1 MGGWLNCLV
10 TESPEYTAV
19 RTELRRHRMKEAR
32 QRVHAP
38 WLCEVLRSW
47 PSLCSWL
54 VMKAWTVVVT
64 GGWGL
69 TGKEHEGIF
78 WSEGNLLYPDGGIG
92 CLDLTYS
99 WNTSH
104 LCNSLSII
112 SQFSVCQIILLPA
125 MPRRTYLSWISASMM
140 EGLCGNITGLFCFLV
155 ENYHW

>member
-19 RTELRRHRMKEAR
+19 RAELRRHRMKEAR

-64 GGWGL
+64 GGWGWL
-69 TGKEHEGIF
+69 GRSMREFSEVRETCFIQMGVLVAWIWHTHETLAICVIHCP
-78 WSEGNLLYPDGGIG
+78 L
-92 CLDLTYS
+92 
-99 WNTSH
+99 
-104 LCNSLSII
+104 
-112 SQFSVCQIILLPA
+112 
-125 MPRRTYLSWISASMM
+125 YLSFLCVKLFFSLPCPEELTWAESQPAWWKGFVEISLVFSAS
-140 EGLCGNITGLFCFLV
+140 
-155 ENYHW
+155 